1 MAEEQQTPPE
11 NTADPA
17 SIKTTPAFQETETA
31 TTEARVVDG
40 ITIPDWVDPA
50 YLDGYVNSAKAGNPR
65 PPNSRELTEIL
76 AGMPVEEMYE
86 SMPPEEWQKI
96 TGKVASMLYGV
107 VGSNTDTRDWNA
119 IMEAAKVSTGDVDV
133 DTFDFKY
140 DPEKLTAAIGIA
152 TGQMYGGTTV
162 QFKLEK
168 NAAGNDIPMAYI
180 TKGNGEILTSLS
192 GADDDFNKLVS
203 FGVKGTDWVTPL
215 KARFGS
221 MSTPMT
227 SNWSNFFNK
236 IETSY
241 SPFKDY
247 VNLFDTKFTTG
258 LSLPKVTAKD
268 TTADTTQDTAAKD
281 TGVVEQTIKTL
292 PDETKDVTPGE
303 TVISVVPDT
312 TKTVQQA
319 KTTADTLKDI
329 TTADTTKVG
338 QTYIPSTT
346 ANLSALPA
354 TTTYMPNVTGTTM
367 ANLTTQSQAGAPKQ
381 VLYRNPQTNQT
392 LMVTVNPDGSPLT
405 YKPEGFTEIVQSFSR
420 GGNTTQENNNEENKP
435 EVKLARELF
444 NFKGPADQLEN
455 FLRSNPAMA
464 RRMGMYKQ
472 VMAKMSPM
480 RLGAQAGTDPTSLEQ
495 FQKMQQNLVAQTMQ
509 PMQAPIS
516 TIAPQAADFIGT
528 TAGQAAP
535 IAPMKEAATVPTI
548 AQTALPTTTSVAQ
561 MTPVAVAPQIKETV
575 AAITPATGTLAP
587 QAQVTAQQQAGTSV
601 SALQGQQGTA
611 IEITPPNARELQR
624 NPVTGDLNLISG
636 AANAQTASDF
646 AEKIDYATTT
656 PSKQAT
662 VQGQLEQLL
671 SQFDGGKTPA
681 WAAGSIRNAT
691 AVMAE
696 RGLGASSI
704 AGQAIIQATMEAAL
718 PIAQMDAQTQAKFE
732 AQNLSNRQQRAM
744 LAAQQ
749 RATFIGQ
756 EFDQAFQS
764 RVQNASR
771 ISDIANLNF
780 TAEQQISLENS
791 RAANTMEINN
801 LSNDQAIVMAEAA
814 ALSNMD
820 ASNLSNRQQ
829 SAVQNAQNFLQ
840 IDMTN
845 LSNEHQAE
853 MFKAQQNVQSLFTD
867 QAAENAAKQLNATSQ
882 NQTNQFFANLSTQ
895 VGQFNSSQENAMNQ
909 YNVNAV
915 NALRQFNSEIQQQ
928 RDLFNAQN
936 GLAIAQ
942 ANAQW
947 RQNLATIN
955 TAATNESNR
964 DFAKTMNALTAKNL
978 DEIWQRERDIMSYS
992 FASDQSAIDRGL
1004 QLIMADKELDLARR
1018 KLNDVEKTENTELA
1032 MRFLFG
1038 TSPGGILKKMF
1049 VGGGLFSGD

>member
-1 MAEEQQTPPE
+1 MAEEQQTPPKS
-11 NTADPA
+11 TADPA

-119 IMEAAKVSTGDVDV
+119 IMEAAKVPTGDVDV

-140 DPEKLTAAIGIA
+140 DPEKLTAATGIA

-247 VNLFDTKFTTG
+247 TNLFNTKFTTG

-268 TTADTTQDTAAKD
+268 TTADTTQDTTAKD

-303 TVISVVPDT
+303 TVTSVVPDT

-405 YKPEGFTEIVQSFSR
+405 YKPEGFTEIVQSFSS
-420 GGNTTQENNNEENKP
+420 GGMSIDNKENNP
-435 EVKLARELF
+435 EVKLARNLF
-444 NFKGPADQLEN
+444 NYKGPADQLEN

-480 RLGAQAGTDPTSLEQ
+480 RIGAQTGVAGTSLEEL
-495 FQKMQQNLVAQTMQ
+495 QKMQQNLVTQTMQ
-509 PMQAPIS
+509 PMQAPIA
-516 TIAPQAADFIGT
+516 TIAPQSADFIGT

-575 AAITPATGTLAP
+575 GAITPATGTVAP
-587 QAQVTAQQQAGTSV
+587 QAQITAQQQAGTSV

-624 NPVTGDLNLISG
+624 NPVTGDLNLISSV
-636 AANAQTASDF
+636 ANAQTASDF
-646 AEKIDYATTT
+646 AEKIDYATAT

-691 AVMAE
+691 AIMAQ

-718 PIAQMDAQTQAKFE
+718 PIAQMDAQTQAQFE
-732 AQNLSNRQQRAM
+732 TQNLSNRQQRAM

-749 RATFIGQ
+749 RAAFIGQ

-764 RVQNASR
+764 RVQNAAR

-780 TAEQQISLENS
+780 TSEQQIALENS
-791 RAANTMEINN
+791 RVANTMELNN
-801 LSNDQAIVMAEAA
+801 LSNNQALVMAEAA

-840 IDMTN
+840 MDMNN
-845 LSNEHQAE
+845 LSNEHQTE

-882 NQTNQFFANLSTQ
+882 NQTNQFFANLGTQ

-964 DFAKTMNALTAKNL
+964 DFAKTINALTAKNL
-978 DEIWQRERDIMSYS
+978 DEIWQRERDIMSYA
-992 FASDQSAIDRGL
+992 FTSDQSAIDRGL
-1004 QLIMADKELDLARR
+1004 QIIMADKRLEEVRR
-1018 KLNDVEKTENTELA
+1018 QLNDTRTADNTNLA

-1038 TSPGGILKKMF
+1038 TSPEGILANMF
-1049 VGGGLFSGD
+1049 